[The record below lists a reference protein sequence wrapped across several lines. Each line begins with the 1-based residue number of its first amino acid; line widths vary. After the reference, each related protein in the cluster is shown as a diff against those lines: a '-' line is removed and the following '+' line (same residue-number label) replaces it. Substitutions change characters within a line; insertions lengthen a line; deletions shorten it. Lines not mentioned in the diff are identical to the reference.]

1 VRPDENGACMR
12 DRRHVVIAMLGASL
26 AATGCNQTEVE
37 RLRLISQE
45 IDRALNAN
53 QVLQAELNALP
64 AQASCPT
71 PIQES
76 RQLSDRDLV
85 ERLERATVMVLVPQS
100 RSGLGSGFF
109 VGPNLILT
117 NRHVVENAQ
126 DRKVLIVSRALQTV
140 RQGSVVRVTMKDG
153 VGGADFALIRLD
165 EGTGPGYLGF
175 TGTVRKLDGVVAVG
189 YPGLTVTGDRNFQ
202 RLLRGDIA
210 AAPDL
215 NFTAGSVQAI
225 QDGTNG
231 LQHVLHT
238 AQISGGN
245 SGGPLVDRCGRVV
258 GVNTFIRVDTEQSAR
273 ANFALHARAAIAF
286 LSAAGLPVTS
296 QTSDCA

>member
-1 VRPDENGACMR
+1 MR
-12 DRRHVVIAMLGASL
+12 LSQNHECVQDRRRVIISMLGASL
-26 AATGCNQTEVE
+26 AASGCNQAEVE
-37 RLRLISQE
+37 RARLISQE
-45 IDRALNAN
+45 VERASIAN
-53 QVLQAELNALP
+53 QTLRAELNSLP
-64 AQASCPT
+64 TQASCPT

-109 VGPNLILT
+109 ISSNLILT

-140 RQGSVVRVTMKDG
+140 RQGSVVRITLKDG
-153 VGGADFALIRLD
+153 IGGADFALIRLD
-165 EGTGPGYLGF
+165 EGTGPGHLTF

-225 QDGTNG
+225 QDGASG

-258 GVNTFIRVDTEQSAR
+258 GVNTFIRVDAEQSAR

-286 LSAAGLPVTS
+286 LSAAGVTITP
-296 QTSDCA
+296 QTGDCG